1 MMDNEY
7 RTYADKLRRA
17 IKAEDAEDIFFAIPS
32 KFIDEDMCKLI
43 VSKSGMMLGWGVPK
57 KFATHRVCQAPLA
70 QNVASWGSPPTEM
83 KRDTDLIRLAVRN
96 GLPLDWV
103 YPEDRTDA
111 LEAIAKTTEVKLL
124 SSKLS
129 DWELG
134 L

>member
-7 RTYADKLRRA
+7 RTYNDKLRRA
-17 IKAEDAEDIFFAIPS
+17 IKAEDAEDIWFDIPS
-32 KFIDEDMCKLI
+32 KFIDEDMCKLA
-43 VSKSGMMLGWGVPK
+43 VSKSGMMLGWVPS
-57 KFATHRVCQAPLA
+57 KFATRRVCKAALVQS
-70 QNVASWGSPPTEM
+70 VASWGYLPTEM